1 MFKKPSTPT
10 LVAAAALALVAMGLV
25 LAKKKVGGVQ
35 DVAAGA
41 MGVLGDVASGTVLG
55 IGDAIGIPRTDMT
68 ECERAIA
75 EGRTWD
81 ASFACPAKTFI
92 SSVFS
97 PSTPVP
103 VPTKATG
110 DYSATTGASTSTK
123 GVNDI
128 TYDFLGNPIF

>member
-1 MFKKPSTPT
+1 MFKKPSTAT
-10 LVAAAALALVAMGLV
+10 LVAAGALALVAMGLV
-25 LAKKKVGGVQ
+25 LAKKKVGGVA

-41 MGVLGDVASGTVLG
+41 MGVLGDVATGTVLG
-55 IGDAIGIPRTDMT
+55 IGDAIGIPRTNMT

-81 ASFACPAKTFI
+81 ASFACPAGTFI
-92 SSVFS
+92 SSVFN

-103 VPTKATG
+103 IPTKAAG
-110 DYSATTGASTSTK
+110 DTSASTGASTSTK
-123 GVNDI
+123 GIDEI